1 MTEVKFRNNFLFV
14 FIVLLL
20 AIFSANA
27 VNANVDS
34 SDNTTSNLKFITK
47 EAKLNQNN
55 IIQVQV
61 LNSKNQTL
69 ENKTT
74 NFYVYNKKSK
84 KYKYIGKSITDTTGI
99 ATFKYKFK
107 SYGKINVKTTVVEDN
122 FEKSA
127 KIFVPKAYLNIKNSY
142 SKKVDGAIL
151 HSTIYNKGPKKTKF
165 KIYYKFSKDFTFN
178 FIPVKY
184 KYTKPKVQAK
194 GTKISKISVSTKG
207 KYLYVYGTIKKKGK
221 VKIKWA
227 FESAYEHVSIKPVVK
242 SGSTKI
248 LGNKPLKIKIT
259 TFTIVDDR

>member
-1 MTEVKFRNNFLFV
+1 MKFRNNYLFV
-14 FIVLLL
+14 FLIVLLTM
-20 AIFSANA
+20 FSVSA

-34 SDNTTSNLKFITK
+34 TDNTTSNLKFITK

-55 IIQVQV
+55 IIQAQV

-74 NFYVYNKKSK
+74 NFYVYNEKSR
-84 KYKYIGKSITDTTGI
+84 KYKYIGKNTTDTKGI
-99 ATFKYKFK
+99 ATFMYKFK
-107 SYGKINVKTTVVEDN
+107 NYGKIKVKSRIVEDN
-122 FEKSA
+122 FEKST
-127 KIFVPKAYLNIKNSY
+127 KIFVPKAYLIIKNSY
-142 SKKVDGAIL
+142 SKKADGAVL

-184 KYTKPKVQAK
+184 KYSKPKTYVK
-194 GTKISKISVSTKG
+194 GSKISKISVSTKG

-227 FESAYEHVSIKPVVK
+227 FESPYDYVSIKPVVK
-242 SGSTKI
+242 ASSTKI
-248 LGNKPLKIKIT
+248 LGNKPLKIRIT
-259 TFTIVDDR
+259 IRTMVPDYR